1 MPKRIIKRLAKDIDD
16 ATTSI
21 AEDLGSIPGV
31 QQLGDAAVTVASKI
45 ATPIVRLGRGAFGGA
60 KRVIFQREKKE
71 KPKGK
76 AQGGVVTGKKRS
88 GPRGVGCA
96 KRGHGR
102 AIS

>member
-31 QQLGDAAVTVASKI
+31 QQLGDAAVTVASKV
-45 ATPIVRLGRGAFGGA
+45 ATPIIRVGSRAVKGIFGR
-60 KRVIFQREKKE
+60 RKKE
-71 KPKGK
+71 KKPKVVKKGH
-76 AQGGVVTGKKRS
+76 GGVVTGKKKS

-102 AIS
+102 ALS